1 MSSVTRRI
9 KRNIHELETGRR
21 NTKRQASYSK
31 RIDQRITRA
40 EARLKGERT

>member
-21 NTKRQASYSK
+21 NTRRMSRYSK
-31 RIDQRITRA
+31 RIDQRIARA
-40 EARLKGERT
+40 EARLKGQRT